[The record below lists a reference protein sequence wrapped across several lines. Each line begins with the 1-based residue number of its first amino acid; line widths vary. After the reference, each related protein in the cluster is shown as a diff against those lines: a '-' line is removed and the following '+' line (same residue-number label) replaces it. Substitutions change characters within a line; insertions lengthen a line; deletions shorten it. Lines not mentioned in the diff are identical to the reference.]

1 MSEEKKKKDNILKK
15 DTKEY
20 NPTNS
25 LETKEYKHKEK
36 SLEDEK
42 EDNVEKS
49 HKVNDMILKNLDKN
63 EVMKKLENKEI
74 ESNKYTNEINS
85 SLESNSSFYILPVTQ
100 KDFPIINEKLK
111 DCFCKIIKK
120 KNIEVG
126 FLCKIK
132 NPYTKNYTP
141 ILITSYQVLD
151 KKDIIEGKKIE
162 LKINND
168 KNKIILKID
177 DSRKIYINDES
188 KFNITIVELKENEGF
203 DLNKLPEIDENIN
216 KYGKDIDINEIDEEQ
231 NNIYL
236 FSYSDKTK
244 IIFNSIK
251 KISKNN
257 FEIEYSFNKNEK
269 ISIGSPIFKFSNN
282 KLIGIHKDF
291 NVKSNYNIG
300 TILQEPINEFIKK
313 KKNEIIL
320 ELSR

>member
-49 HKVNDMILKNLDKN
+49 HKENDMTLKNLDKD
-63 EVMKKLENKEI
+63 ETIKELENKEI

-85 SLESNSSFYILPVTQ
+85 LLKSNSSFYILPVTQ

-141 ILITSYQVLD
+141 ILITSYQVLH

-177 DSRKIYINDES
+177 DSRKIYTSDES

-216 KYGKDIDINEIDEEQ
+216 KYGKDIELN
-231 NNIYL
+231 
-236 FSYSDKTK
+236 
-244 IIFNSIK
+244 
-251 KISKNN
+251 
-257 FEIEYSFNKNEK
+257 
-269 ISIGSPIFKFSNN
+269 
-282 KLIGIHKDF
+282 
-291 NVKSNYNIG
+291 
-300 TILQEPINEFIKK
+300 
-313 KKNEIIL
+313 IIL
-320 ELSR
+320 VLFE